1 MVLMS
6 SIQIMADIMSQH
18 DSSDVEMDSDQEIAP
33 DDSQALV
40 VADNDPFL
48 LEPVCCIFHINM

>member
-1 MVLMS
+1 
-6 SIQIMADIMSQH
+6 MADIMSQH

-48 LEPVCCIFHINM
+48 LEPVCCILHSNM

>member
-1 MVLMS
+1 
-6 SIQIMADIMSQH
+6 MADIMSQH

-33 DDSQALV
+33 DHSQALV
-40 VADNDPFL
+40 VADNYPFL